1 MNVAFFH
8 NLSPGGAK
16 RVLYEQV
23 RFLSGRKHSLDLYT
37 YKDADE
43 SYMDVNKIIKN
54 IYKYK
59 IIFNNDTKG
68 INRFQYDLRILFHLN
83 NFAKI
88 IAKDIDGR
96 NYDMVIVHPD
106 NLTQA
111 PYILRHLNTPT
122 IYFCE
127 ELLRNTYED
136 ILGVDKTLP
145 KHKYFYEKTIRYMRK
160 IVDRENAQSAD
171 TIMTAS
177 NYIKNKVKF
186 AYGRNAIVNRLGV
199 DTHIF
204 NNANNKNSNYL
215 LFIGQKEKV
224 TGYEFA
230 KNVSD
235 ILGTGYEIKVIDSRS
250 NKLALT
256 DKQMANIYSE
266 AFLTLCTSYNEPFG
280 LTAIESMACG
290 TPVLAV
296 NEGGYKESVID
307 GVTGYLLPRN
317 AKAFAKKIIE
327 LKNNPSLYK
336 KLSVNC
342 VKTVKEKWSWEEHG
356 KRLEKVIKNS
366 VSRHSERSEGSH

>member
-23 RFLSGRKHSLDLYT
+23 RYLSGRKHSLDLYT

-59 IIFNNDTKG
+59 NIFNNNSKG
-68 INRFQYDLRILFHLN
+68 INRFLYDLRIFFHLN

-88 IAKDIDGR
+88 IAKDIDR
-96 NYDMVIVHPD
+96 KRYDAIIVHPD

-127 ELLRNTYED
+127 ELLRNIYED

-145 KHKYFYEKTIRYMRK
+145 THKYIYEKAIRYIRK
-160 IVDRENAQSAD
+160 IVDRKNAQSAD
-171 TIMTAS
+171 IIMTAS
-177 NYIKNKVKF
+177 DYIKNNVET

-199 DTHIF
+199 DTDIF
-204 NNANNKNSNYL
+204 NNAIKIKTNCL

-224 TGYEFA
+224 TGYEFS
-230 KNVSD
+230 KNVIDLLKDS
-235 ILGTGYEIKVIDSRS
+235 LTLKVIDHKS
-250 NKLALT
+250 NKLTLT

-266 AFLTLCTSYNEPFG
+266 AFLTLCTSYSEPFG
-280 LTAIESMACG
+280 LAAIESMACG

-296 NEGGYKESVID
+296 NEGGYRESVID

-317 AKAFAKKIIE
+317 AKAFADKIIE
-327 LKNNPSLYK
+327 LNNHPSLYK
-336 KLSVNC
+336 KMSNDC
-342 VKTVKEKWSWEEHG
+342 VKVVGKKWSWEDHG
-356 KRLEKVIKNS
+356 KRLEKSLEKLLNFK
-366 VSRHSERSEGSH
+366 RSLR